1 MFMAAAAAVVV
12 VVVSVMVAAPA
23 AVVIIVIIVIIV
35 VMMVT
40 VIVPAAAGIVV
51 IIVMMHTGRLCFVR
65 LSDIRPALFRFV
77 FFVFVVAHGINLR
90 TIQSLLKCSTVKD
103 RMLEKPFVVNVYS
116 SGLAR
121 FRCEAI
127 SLFVQ
132 VLQPNVD
139 DRAHMRVRER
149 IIDVL
154 PVAPE
159 LDKVRKAQA
168 LQLM

>member
-1 MFMAAAAAVVV
+1 MAAAAAVVV
-12 VVVSVMVAAPA
+12 VMVVPVMMSAPA

-51 IIVMMHTGRLCFVR
+51 IIVMMMFVVVTALAGVVIVVMMLTGRLCFVR

-90 TIQSLLKCSTVKD
+90 AIQSLLKCSTVKD
-103 RMLEKPFVVNVYS
+103 RMLEKPFGVNVYS
-116 SGLAR
+116 SDFAR

-132 VLQPNVD
+132 VFQSDVD
-139 DRAHMRVRER
+139 D
-149 IIDVL
+149 
-154 PVAPE
+154 
-159 LDKVRKAQA
+159 
-168 LQLM
+168 